1 MGDFNSEEKS
11 ENISN
16 FLDTYSLRNLIK
28 VPTCFKS
35 DSPRSIDLMLTTE
48 IKSFRNSTAIET
60 GLSDFHSMIMTVLKD
75 GYIKRSPKIVMYR
88 DYRNFDVQSFRKG
101 LQENLGAHQNS
112 HFDYSAFE
120 SVVETVLNRHAPLK
134 KKYVRANDGPFMTKA
149 LRKAIMLRTQLRNKY
164 NKERTQSNLNTFRKQ
179 RNKCVKLLRKAK
191 FEYYK
196 NLNLK
201 DISDNR
207 KFWKTVKPLFS
218 DKVQTNS
225 SITLNENGK
234 ILTNELE
241 IAEVF
246 NNFFINITD
255 SLGILREENSRSPV
269 RTEDPIDI
277 ATKKFVSH
285 PSIIAIRENFKFNQ
299 TFEFR

>member
-1 MGDFNSEEKS
+1 M
-11 ENISN
+11 
-16 FLDTYSLRNLIK
+16 
-28 VPTCFKS
+28 
-35 DSPRSIDLMLTTE
+35 
-48 IKSFRNSTAIET
+48 
-60 GLSDFHSMIMTVLKD
+60 
-75 GYIKRSPKIVMYR
+75 SPKIVMYR
-88 DYRNFDVQSFRKG
+88 DYRNFDVQSFRKD
-101 LQENLGAHQNS
+101 LKENLGAHQNS

-120 SVVETVLNRHAPLK
+120 SVVENVLNKHAPLK

-196 NLNLK
+196 NLDLK

-225 SITLNENGK
+225 SITLNEDGK

-241 IAEVF
+241 I
-246 NNFFINITD
+246 
-255 SLGILREENSRSPV
+255 
-269 RTEDPIDI
+269 
-277 ATKKFVSH
+277 
-285 PSIIAIRENFKFNQ
+285 
-299 TFEFR
+299 